1 MPPEQLWDS
10 VLRGSLWMT
19 VPPEMRVLV
28 LCGLHLLFS
37 IFYCLCSRKMQIL
50 QYVGS
55 TLPASDPQRLYVEK
69 EEERCQKDE
78 GPLQSL
84 Q

>member
-1 MPPEQLWDS
+1 
-10 VLRGSLWMT
+10 
-19 VPPEMRVLV
+19 
-28 LCGLHLLFS
+28 
-37 IFYCLCSRKMQIL
+37 MQIL

-55 TLPASDPQRLYVEK
+55 TLPASDPQHLYVEK